1 MKVISSA
8 FSGNGT
14 QVKSYKRF
22 GTSILLGLLWGTV
35 SYGQHLANSPAANTI
50 GRTPVTL
57 EARNTEFDVPLR
69 GRSFVLHGYL
79 PTEIPNDAPL
89 VIYSSGSGGW
99 HEFDDYIATSF
110 AQRGMPVFGVSTH
123 SYLKDFYNDDHPATS
138 TAVVEDYLELIKQAK
153 NIAKMGATQPVILAG
168 WSLGAG
174 YAPLVAADARIKPD
188 VLGVISFSLS
198 RENETA
204 LTVSHRLMSRMLGHT
219 FGPSF
224 DVSEY
229 LARVAPVPV
238 AIIQAARDRTA
249 SPQEA
254 QKLIKAISSDQAST
268 VRLFQVTAGHSHSFA
283 GARSQVDQTL
293 DEVLGWIRSRS
304 AARSPEPDSSTDK
317 TWPVSTEVAFV
328 NHAQH
333 ARAKI

>member
-1 MKVISSA
+1 MV
-8 FSGNGT
+8 
-14 QVKSYKRF
+14 V
-22 GTSILLGLLWGTV
+22 LGLLCGMV
-35 SYGQHLANSPAANTI
+35 SYSQRLVNSSAANTI
-50 GRTPVTL
+50 GSKPVTL
-57 EARNTEFDVPLR
+57 EARNTQFDVPLR

-89 VIYSSGSGGW
+89 VLYSSGSGGW
-99 HEFDDYIATSF
+99 HEFDDYIATCF
-110 AQRGMPVFGVSTH
+110 AQRGMPVFGISTH
-123 SYLKDFYNDDHPATS
+123 SYLKNFYNDDHPATS

-153 NIAKMGATQPVILAG
+153 NIARMGATQPVILAG

-219 FGPSF
+219 VGPSF

-254 QKLIKAISSDQAST
+254 RKLIKAISPSQAST
-268 VRLFQVTAGHSHSFA
+268 VRLFQVAAGRSHSFA

-293 DEVLGWIRSRS
+293 DEVLGWIHDNAAERSQ
-304 AARSPEPDSSTDK
+304 ACDSSTDK

-328 NHAQH
+328 NDAQH
-333 ARAKI
+333 ARALRSFEMQHHQ